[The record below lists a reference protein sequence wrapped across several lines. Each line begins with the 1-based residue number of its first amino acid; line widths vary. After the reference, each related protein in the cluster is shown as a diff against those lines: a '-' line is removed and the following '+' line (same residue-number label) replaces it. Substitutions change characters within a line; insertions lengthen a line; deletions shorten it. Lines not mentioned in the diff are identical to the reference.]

1 LAQDKGLS
9 SPYIEGGRKTI
20 VRKEA
25 LGSLLRAIRS
35 AKGSSGDGGRTGQS
49 GDLLSRPDFIAN
61 RAPPAC
67 NERAPYSQT
76 APGDTENGQVQHMDG
91 FPRTPEG
98 ELEKTL
104 YLAVFWST
112 SVRAALKRG
121 CAPEEVKRAAGVGA
135 RFSNACAEGALT
147 SVCAVLDAYGR
158 FPEAFRG
165 SGLLPED
172 MQDGK
177 ALAFA
182 LSATRPAREN
192 PWGRKVGPVGA
203 DRAG

>member
-1 LAQDKGLS
+1 L
-9 SPYIEGGRKTI
+9 
-20 VRKEA
+20 RKEA
-25 LGSLLRAIRS
+25 LGSLLRAVRS
-35 AKGSSGDGGRTGQS
+35 AKESPGDCGKTVRSGDQ
-49 GDLLSRPDFIAN
+49 LSRPDPIPICE
-61 RAPPAC
+61 PPGC
-67 NERAPYSQT
+67 TERDPDSR
-76 APGDTENGQVQHMDG
+76 TETGEQQEGRVWTTDG

-177 ALAFA
+177 ALAIA
-182 LSATRPAREN
+182 LSTTCPARKN
-192 PWGRKVGPVGA
+192 PWGRKAGAVGA
-203 DRAG
+203 SRAG